1 MNFIISI
8 INYGGRITDD
18 KDARLIETLIKEY
31 INPNI
36 DKENFMLSSNSAYQ
50 IPKDLRLE
58 SILNM
63 INQMPTYEEAE
74 IFGLNQ
80 NANIIFN

>member
-1 MNFIISI
+1 
-8 INYGGRITDD
+8 
-18 KDARLIETLIKEY
+18 
-31 INPNI
+31 
-36 DKENFMLSSNSAYQ
+36 MLSSNSVYQ
-50 IPKDLRLE
+50 IPKDLRLD